1 MIFCTGHLDKTVLLC
16 YELIKHYTIMYCIIY
31 MHKLICTY
39 LKTYNAVSFIAL
51 LAQFNATHDFTLAE
65 INKKQEISVLV
76 CLYVI
81 LKFSIFLLF
90 PLKELYPLVNN
101 KDNWYEML
109 FIDTWNESAKR
120 ARVVGR
126 GRGRNKQ
133 TSAQTDCLCDKRSF
147 YASGYK

>member
-1 MIFCTGHLDKTVLLC
+1 
-16 YELIKHYTIMYCIIY
+16 MYIP
-31 MHKLICTY
+31 
-39 LKTYNAVSFIAL
+39 KTYNAVSFIAL
-51 LAQFNATHDFTLAE
+51 LVQFNAAHDFTLAE

-76 CLYVI
+76 CLYAI
-81 LKFSIFLLF
+81 LKFSIYLLFSLKELF
-90 PLKELYPLVNN
+90 PLVNI

-133 TSAQTDCLCDKRSF
+133 TSAQTETVSVISAPSMLQVINTVVYYCTSISSTIYTQTLCS
-147 YASGYK
+147 YH